1 MEGHRQCAVLTG
13 MQDPI
18 GVVWHRSQVSA
29 TCITGIATISYLGG
43 PPGSHGGVTAKFGNV
58 GKDPRSHRS
67 SLAPVPALWAYF
79 QEMSPWRRLGSH
91 GGVTSKV
98 VNVKVDRGYHRSRMA
113 PVPCVLAL
121 FKVALRSN
129 FVALLYDAPRIWVTF
144 GGSQLL
150 PGVESRVA
158 PMILNSCICMTYRL
172 VMVKRVKEEFYI

>member
-91 GGVTSKV
+91 GGVTA
-98 VNVKVDRGYHRSRMA
+98 NVGKTQDKIGNTCGRPAAHTTNLE
-113 PVPCVLAL
+113 PVPGVWAY
-121 FKVALRSN
+121 FENISPWRP
-129 FVALLYDAPRIWVTF
+129 PRVTWR
-144 GGSQLL
+144 GQ
-150 PGVESRVA
+150 RQ
-158 PMILNSCICMTYRL
+158 R
-172 VMVKRVKEEFYI
+172 R